1 MALPTIRLDY
11 WNGSA
16 WVEAKTH
23 KGNSAILECTI
34 TKVLNNPTAAVVVL
48 GNPAKD
54 WTSTT
59 ASKSKGN
66 LTEIFEGTPFMH
78 CILLDNETVLIL
90 FRVRVY
96 NVID

>member
-34 TKVLNNPTAAVVVL
+34 TKLLNNPTAAVVVL

-78 CILLDNETVLIL
+78 CILRDNETGLM
-90 FRVRVY
+90 
-96 NVID
+96 